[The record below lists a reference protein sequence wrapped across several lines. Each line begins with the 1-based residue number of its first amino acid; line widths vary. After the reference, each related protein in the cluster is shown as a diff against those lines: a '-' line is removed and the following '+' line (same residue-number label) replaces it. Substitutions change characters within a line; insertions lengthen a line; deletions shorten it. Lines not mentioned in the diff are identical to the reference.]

1 MGSYIYIC
9 DYDQLIVWYVFK
21 GSQEPLILDMTKVN
35 SPEKK
40 ISGAEFGDA
49 PLNP

>member
-1 MGSYIYIC
+1 MWLW
-9 DYDQLIVWYVFK
+9 LIISWYVFK

-49 PLNP
+49 SLNP

>member
-9 DYDQLIVWYVFK
+9 DYDWLYHDIVFK

-40 ISGAEFGDA
+40 ISGAEFGDTS
-49 PLNP
+49 LNL